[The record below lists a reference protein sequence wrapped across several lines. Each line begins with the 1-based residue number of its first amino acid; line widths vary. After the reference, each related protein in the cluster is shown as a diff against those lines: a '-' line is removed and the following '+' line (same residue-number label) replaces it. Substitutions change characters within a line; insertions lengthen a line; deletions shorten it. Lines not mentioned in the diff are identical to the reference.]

1 MSPKT
6 EDQFKSIREEKRK
19 LILDTALILF
29 ANHGYHSTSISN
41 IAKQAGISK
50 GLMYNYFSGKEEL
63 LKTIFL
69 NIMTEIMGMLNP
81 DHDDEITD
89 DEAEGFFDKFF
100 SILVENP
107 DQWRLYYQLSI
118 QPDVMQMLMQE
129 NMNQQYQESQKIMID
144 YFVRRDF
151 VDPELAI
158 LIFSSLFKGFTFI
171 YAFAPEMF
179 SKELLEKFK
188 QSLKN
193 MFLKKISKEKNEAP
207 TEFDE
212 RLGYFLL

>member
-19 LILDTALILF
+19 LILDTALTLF

-50 GLMYNYFSGKEEL
+50 GLMYNYFGGKEEL

-69 NIMTEIMGMLNP
+69 NIMAEIMGMLNP

-100 SILVENP
+100 EVLINNP

-129 NMNQQYQESQKIMID
+129 NINQQFQESQKIMID

-188 QSLKN
+188 QSLKD